1 MSRTVEDGPGR
12 PGGRSRMKVVA
23 FHTDFAVVDRIVN
36 HLKLTFVA
44 DKPPPPQAVYQELL
58 MDVDPPADYF

>member
-1 MSRTVEDGPGR
+1 
-12 PGGRSRMKVVA
+12 MKVVA